1 MYSYSCCWSEVE
13 QIDACD
19 MVAAAAGGAGAG
31 AGASDVDWI
40 HPALAGR
47 VYERSLVVT

>member
-1 MYSYSCCWSEVE
+1 
-13 QIDACD
+13 